1 MVILRLCHRVVL
13 KLFPSATT
21 TRALSLT
28 LDHTGPL
35 KAYFISRP
43 HAWLMKTEKNRPHTL
58 GSEQAVHTL
67 TGTRDSPL
75 LLYGF
80 TALPLALARIAG
92 GRGIEAG
99 RGEREARAQGRGR
112 KAPDMY
118 IHMCNLDSKNAI
130 S

>member
-1 MVILRLCHRVVL
+1 
-13 KLFPSATT
+13 
-21 TRALSLT
+21 
-28 LDHTGPL
+28 
-35 KAYFISRP
+35 
-43 HAWLMKTEKNRPHTL
+43 MKTEKNRPHTL

-80 TALPLALARIAG
+80 TALPLAPARIAG

-112 KAPDMY
+112 KAPDLY
-118 IHMCNLDSKNAI
+118 IVYICVTWTRKTQSLSYVT
-130 S
+130 

>member
-1 MVILRLCHRVVL
+1 MPSRGSQTLPFRDHDPSVIANL
-13 KLFPSATT
+13 
-21 TRALSLT
+21 
-28 LDHTGPL
+28 
-35 KAYFISRP
+35 RP
-43 HAWLMKTEKNRPHTL
+43 HGALKGLLYIAAPRVAYENGKEQATHVKV

-112 KAPDMY
+112 KTPDMCIY
-118 IHMCNLDSKNAI
+118 TYM
-130 S
+130 